1 MFLVMADQIKVN
13 KVGMK
18 NKGEECVYAQIFW
31 EKWLVEEAQL
41 GNSTFPCG
49 SNFAFFRK
57 KKFSW
62 KFKKV
67 MPKSIKD
74 IEIT

>member
-1 MFLVMADQIKVN
+1 MRLRTNILRK
-13 KVGMK
+13 
-18 NKGEECVYAQIFW
+18 
-31 EKWLVEEAQL
+31 KWLVQEAQL